1 MFRGSY
7 IFCMVLISV
16 MVLGLLFGSRGSD
29 ENDRV
34 REALFPELKSNQ
46 ASVSR
51 IEIHGA
57 RTGPQVTLILEGGQ
71 WRLQEQTDRPVDLLK
86 INRFVEALVEADKL
100 ERKTFKQEHFHHLGV
115 DDSAIGVSLVG
126 QNTMQKTIWVG
137 DMAKNRT
144 GRYIRMLEGDGQA
157 VWLISSGLT
166 ELSTNP
172 ADWLASSQ
180 DIP

>member
-51 IEIHGA
+51 IEIDGA
-57 RTGPQVTLILEGGQ
+57 EIGAVAGVHITLILEGGQ

-86 INRFVEALVEADKL
+86 INRFGSSPLNSPSC
-100 ERKTFKQEHFHHLGV
+100 RPTPQ
-115 DDSAIGVSLVG
+115 
-126 QNTMQKTIWVG
+126 
-137 DMAKNRT
+137 T
-144 GRYIRMLEGDGQA
+144 G
-157 VWLISSGLT
+157 
-166 ELSTNP
+166 
-172 ADWLASSQ
+172 
-180 DIP
+180 